1 MQTQYLHHVL
11 SVKFRYITT
20 VTQPVVPGLYTGSW
34 WDKVNQGVATSN
46 RVRGV
51 TTPENYSG
59 SDTPIYDWNLN
70 SMNVGGAGQ

>member
-46 RVRGV
+46 RVRW
-51 TTPENYSG
+51 
-59 SDTPIYDWNLN
+59 SDD
-70 SMNVGGAGQ
+70 SQK